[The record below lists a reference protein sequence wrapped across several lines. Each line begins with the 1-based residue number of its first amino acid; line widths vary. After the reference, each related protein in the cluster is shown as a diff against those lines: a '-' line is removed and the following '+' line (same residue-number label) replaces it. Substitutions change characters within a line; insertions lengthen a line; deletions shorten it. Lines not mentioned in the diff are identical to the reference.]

1 MQKEELIEIAE
12 VLHEVKKTFE
22 KNNTI
27 GGISTEEMLLMDIT
41 ERVLEIIHI
50 KTSEKKTEEMKRK
63 KERIKNLSI
72 ECERNDKGEVAAVII
87 LEVSEKEIYVDAMLT
102 IPKERRKGIMKK
114 MLSRIIEE
122 NKSKSFSMIPVS
134 NASKQLAD
142 SFNFFEILDH
152 KDGIWY
158 LEN

>member
-1 MQKEELIEIAE
+1 MKKEELIEIAE
-12 VLHEVKKTFE
+12 VLNGVKKTFE
-22 KNNTI
+22 KDNTVR
-27 GGISTEEMLLMDIT
+27 GISTEDMLLIDIT
-41 ERVLEIIHI
+41 ERILEIIHI

-63 KERIKNLSI
+63 KERMKNLSI
-72 ECERNDKGEVAAVII
+72 ECERNDKGNIAAVMI
-87 LEVSEKEIYVDAMLT
+87 LELSEKEMYVDAMFT
-102 IPKERRKGIMKK
+102 IPKERRKGVMKK
-114 MLSRIIEE
+114 MLSRIIDE
-122 NKSKSFSMIPVS
+122 NKGKSFSMIPVS